1 MTEKA
6 AEKALQQML
15 RQMEVR
21 PTDYDRFR
29 GDVDQQE
36 GRLFGGLVLAQSV
49 MAAGRTT
56 DRGTIHSL
64 HAYFLRAGKPIE
76 PIDYMVERI
85 REGRN
90 FLTRRVTAIQGGHTI
105 FEASVSFTSP
115 EEGISHQMSMP
126 AAPPP
131 EGQKSWWEALQLPPG
146 PEASRRRS
154 RWNNPIDIRLGS
166 AETHLKGPDG
176 LPRRAVWAMPSS
188 MLPEDPLIHAAAM
201 VYTSDSGMVA
211 TVAHAYGLWTP
222 GGATASLDHA
232 MWWHH
237 PPRFD
242 DWLLYVTDS
251 PAAHNA
257 RALTWGHMYRRDGTL
272 VASVAQEGLYRK
284 GQPLSHAVLESAH
297 LTGEAR

>member
-1 MTEKA
+1 MTKQTPE
-6 AEKALQQML
+6 ERVRQLL
-15 RQMEVR
+15 RQIEVR

-56 DRGTIHSL
+56 DRGGIHSL
-64 HAYFLRAGKPIE
+64 HAYFLRAGKPVE

-105 FEASVSFTSP
+105 FEASVSFTTP
-115 EEGISHQMSMP
+115 EEGISHQVSMP
-126 AAPPP
+126 PAPPP
-131 EGQKSWWEALQLPPG
+131 EAQKSWWETINMPPI
-146 PEASRRRS
+146 PERMRRR
-154 RWNNPIDIRLGS
+154 RFNNPIDIRAGAS
-166 AETHLKGPDG
+166 DAYLKGPEG
-176 LPRRAVWAMPSS
+176 LPRRMVWAKPTGI
-188 MLPEDPLIHAAAM
+188 LPEDPLIHAAAM
-201 VYTSDSGMVA
+201 AYTSDSGMVA
-211 TVAHAYGLWTP
+211 TVAHAYGLWMP

-232 MWWHH
+232 MWWHR
-237 PPRFD
+237 PPKFD

-257 RALTWGHMYRRDGTL
+257 RGLTWGHMFNQQGTL
-272 VASVAQEGLYRK
+272 VASVAQEGLFRK
-284 GQPLSHAVLESAH
+284 GEPPQSS
-297 LTGEAR
+297 

>member
-1 MTEKA
+1 MTDQA
-6 AEKALQQML
+6 AEQALQQML
-15 RQMEVR
+15 RQMEVK

-105 FEASVSFTSP
+105 FEASVSFTTP
-115 EEGISHQMSMP
+115 EEGISHQVTMP
-126 AAPPP
+126 DAPDP
-131 EGQKSWWEALQLPPG
+131 EGQKSWWEALQLPPM
-146 PEASRRRS
+146 PERMRRHRF
-154 RWNNPIDIRLGS
+154 NNPIDIRMGS
-166 AETHLKGPDG
+166 SQAGHKGPDG
-176 LPRRAVWAMPSS
+176 LPRRAVWAKPSS
-188 MLPEDPLIHAAAM
+188 VLPEDPLIHAAAM
-201 VYTSDSGMVA
+201 AYTSDSGMVA
-211 TVAHAYGLWTP
+211 TVAQAYGLWSP

-232 MWWHH
+232 MWWHR

-242 DWLLYVTDS
+242 DWILYVTDS

-272 VASVAQEGLYRK
+272 VASVAQEGLYRQ
-284 GQPLSHAVLESAH
+284 GAPAQGA
-297 LTGEAR
+297 

>member
-1 MTEKA
+1 MRPTPDSEPRVTEKA
-6 AEKALQQML
+6 ADKALQQML

-36 GRLFGGLVLAQSV
+36 GRLFGGLVLAQTV
-49 MAAGRTT
+49 MAAGHTT

-105 FEASVSFTSP
+105 FEASVSFTAP
-115 EEGISHQMSMP
+115 EEGISHQVPMP
-126 AAPPP
+126 DAPAP
-131 EGQKSWWEALQLPPG
+131 EGQKSWWEALQLPPQ
-146 PEASRRRS
+146 PEASRRRP
-154 RWNNPIDIRLGS
+154 RWNNPIDIRTGS
-166 AETHLKGPDG
+166 VDAQHTGPDG
-176 LPRRAVWAMPSS
+176 LPRRAVWAKPSS
-188 MLPEDPLIHAAAM
+188 VLPEDPLIHAAAM

-211 TVAHAYGLWTP
+211 TVAHAYGLWMP

-232 MWWHH
+232 MWWHR

-242 DWLLYVTDS
+242 DWILYVTNS
-251 PAAHNA
+251 PAAHSA
-257 RALTWGHMYRRDGTL
+257 RALTWGHMYGRDGTL

-284 GQPLSHAVLESAH
+284 GEPAPGA
-297 LTGEAR
+297 

>member
-1 MTEKA
+1 MTDQA
-6 AEKALQQML
+6 AEKALKQML
-15 RQMEVR
+15 RQLEVR

-105 FEASVSFTSP
+105 FEASISFTTP
-115 EEGISHQMSMP
+115 EEGISHQVPMP
-126 AAPPP
+126 EAPAP
-131 EGQKSWWEALQLPPG
+131 EGQKSWWESLQLPA
-146 PEASRRRS
+146 EATGRRRP
-154 RWNNPIDIRLGS
+154 RWNNPIDIRSGS
-166 AETHLKGPDG
+166 TEAELKGPDG
-176 LPRRAVWAMPSS
+176 LPRRMIWAKPSS
-188 MLPEDPLIHAAAM
+188 VLPEDPLIHAAAM
-201 VYTSDSGMVA
+201 AYTSDSGMVA
-211 TVAHAYGLWTP
+211 TVAQAYGLWTP

-242 DWLLYVTDS
+242 DWVLYVTDS
-251 PAAHNA
+251 PAAHHA
-257 RALTWGHMYRRDGTL
+257 RALTWGHMYRQDGTL

-284 GQPLSHAVLESAH
+284 GPAPAGS
-297 LTGEAR
+297 

>member
-1 MTEKA
+1 MRPTPDSEPRVTEKA
-6 AEKALQQML
+6 ADKALQQML

-36 GRLFGGLVLAQSV
+36 GRLFGGLVLAQTV
-49 MAAGRTT
+49 MAAGHTT

-105 FEASVSFTSP
+105 FEASVSFTTP
-115 EEGISHQMSMP
+115 EEGISHQVPMP
-126 AAPPP
+126 GAPAP
-131 EGQKSWWEALQLPPG
+131 EGQKSWWEALQLPPQ
-146 PEASRRRS
+146 PEASRRRP
-154 RWNNPIDIRLGS
+154 RWNNPIDIRTGS
-166 AETHLKGPDG
+166 VDAQHKGPDG
-176 LPRRAVWAMPSS
+176 LPRRAVWAKPSS
-188 MLPEDPLIHAAAM
+188 VLPEDPLIHAAAM

-211 TVAHAYGLWTP
+211 TVAHAYGLWMP

-232 MWWHH
+232 MWWHR

-242 DWLLYVTDS
+242 DWILYVTNS
-251 PAAHNA
+251 PAAHSA
-257 RALTWGHMYRRDGTL
+257 RALTWGHMYGRDGTL

-284 GQPLSHAVLESAH
+284 GAPAPGA
-297 LTGEAR
+297 

>member
-6 AEKALQQML
+6 ADKALQQML
-15 RQMEVR
+15 RQLEVR

-90 FLTRRVTAIQGGHTI
+90 FLTRRVTALQGGHTI
-105 FEASVSFTSP
+105 FETSVSFTTP
-115 EEGISHQMSMP
+115 EEGISHQAPMP
-126 AAPPP
+126 DAPPP
-131 EGQKSWWEALQLPPG
+131 EGQKSWWEAIELPPMAEG
-146 PEASRRRS
+146 ARRRP
-154 RWNNPIDIRLGS
+154 RWNNPIDIRAGS
-166 AETHLKGPDG
+166 NEAHQKGPDG
-176 LPRRAVWAMPSS
+176 LPRRVIWAKPSS
-188 MLPEDPLIHAAAM
+188 VLPEDPLIHAAAM
-201 VYTSDSGMVA
+201 AYTSDSGMVA
-211 TVAHAYGLWTP
+211 TVAQAYGLWSP

-232 MWWHH
+232 MWFHR

-257 RALTWGHMYRRDGTL
+257 RALTWGHMYGRDGTL

-284 GQPLSHAVLESAH
+284 GPAPGA
-297 LTGEAR
+297 

>member
-1 MTEKA
+1 MRPTPDSEPRVTEKA
-6 AEKALQQML
+6 ADKALQQML

-36 GRLFGGLVLAQSV
+36 GRLFGGLVLAQTV
-49 MAAGRTT
+49 MAAGHTT

-105 FEASVSFTSP
+105 FEASVSFTAP
-115 EEGISHQMSMP
+115 EEGISHQVPMP
-126 AAPPP
+126 DAPAP
-131 EGQKSWWEALQLPPG
+131 EGQKSWWEALQLPPQ
-146 PEASRRRS
+146 PEASRRRP
-154 RWNNPIDIRLGS
+154 RWNNPIDIRTGS
-166 AETHLKGPDG
+166 VDAEHKGPDG
-176 LPRRAVWAMPSS
+176 LPRRAVWAKPSS
-188 MLPEDPLIHAAAM
+188 VLPEDPLIHAAAM

-211 TVAHAYGLWTP
+211 TVAHAYGLWMP

-232 MWWHH
+232 MWWHR

-242 DWLLYVTDS
+242 DWILYVTNS
-251 PAAHNA
+251 PAAHSA
-257 RALTWGHMYRRDGTL
+257 RALTWGHMYGRDGTL

-284 GQPLSHAVLESAH
+284 GEPAPGA
-297 LTGEAR
+297 

>member
-1 MTEKA
+1 MRPTPDSEPKVTEKA
-6 AEKALQQML
+6 ADKALQQML

-36 GRLFGGLVLAQSV
+36 GRLFGGLVLAQTV
-49 MAAGRTT
+49 MAAGHTT

-105 FEASVSFTSP
+105 FEASVSFTAP
-115 EEGISHQMSMP
+115 EEGISHQVPMP
-126 AAPPP
+126 DAPAP
-131 EGQKSWWEALQLPPG
+131 EGQKSWWEALQLPPQ
-146 PEASRRRS
+146 PEASRRRP
-154 RWNNPIDIRLGS
+154 RWNNPIDIRTGS
-166 AETHLKGPDG
+166 VDAQHKGPDG
-176 LPRRAVWAMPSS
+176 LPRRAVWAKPSS
-188 MLPEDPLIHAAAM
+188 VLPEDPLIHAAAM

-211 TVAHAYGLWTP
+211 TVAHAYGLWMP

-232 MWWHH
+232 MWWHR

-242 DWLLYVTDS
+242 DWILYVTNS
-251 PAAHNA
+251 PAAHSA
-257 RALTWGHMYRRDGTL
+257 RALTWGHMYGRDGTL

-284 GQPLSHAVLESAH
+284 GEPAPGA
-297 LTGEAR
+297 

>member
-6 AEKALQQML
+6 ADKALQQML

-36 GRLFGGLVLAQSV
+36 GRLFGGLVLAQTV
-49 MAAGRTT
+49 MAAGHTT

-105 FEASVSFTSP
+105 FEASVSFTAP
-115 EEGISHQMSMP
+115 EEGISHQVPMP
-126 AAPPP
+126 DAPAP
-131 EGQKSWWEALQLPPG
+131 EGQKSWWEALQLPPQ
-146 PEASRRRS
+146 PEASRRRP
-154 RWNNPIDIRLGS
+154 RWNNPIDIRTGS
-166 AETHLKGPDG
+166 VDAQHKGPDG
-176 LPRRAVWAMPSS
+176 LPRRAVWAKPSS
-188 MLPEDPLIHAAAM
+188 VLPEDPLIHAAAM

-211 TVAHAYGLWTP
+211 TVAHAYGLWMP

-232 MWWHH
+232 MWWHR

-242 DWLLYVTDS
+242 DWILYVTNS
-251 PAAHNA
+251 PAAHSA
-257 RALTWGHMYRRDGTL
+257 RALTWGHMYGRDGTL

-284 GQPLSHAVLESAH
+284 GEPAPGA
-297 LTGEAR
+297 

>member
-1 MTEKA
+1 MRPTPDSEPRVTEKA
-6 AEKALQQML
+6 ADKALQQML

-36 GRLFGGLVLAQSV
+36 GRLFGGLVLAQTV
-49 MAAGRTT
+49 MAAGHTT

-105 FEASVSFTSP
+105 FEASVSFTAP
-115 EEGISHQMSMP
+115 EEGISHQVPMP
-126 AAPPP
+126 DAPAP
-131 EGQKSWWEALQLPPG
+131 EGQKSWWEALQLPPQ
-146 PEASRRRS
+146 PEASRRRP
-154 RWNNPIDIRLGS
+154 RWNNPIDIRTGS
-166 AETHLKGPDG
+166 VDAQHKGPDG
-176 LPRRAVWAMPSS
+176 LPRRAVWAKPSS
-188 MLPEDPLIHAAAM
+188 VLPEDPLIHAAAM

-211 TVAHAYGLWTP
+211 TVAHAYGLWMP

-232 MWWHH
+232 MWWHR

-242 DWLLYVTDS
+242 DWILYVTNS
-251 PAAHNA
+251 PAAHSA
-257 RALTWGHMYRRDGTL
+257 RALTWGHMYGRDGTL

-284 GQPLSHAVLESAH
+284 GEPAPGA
-297 LTGEAR
+297 

>member
-6 AEKALQQML
+6 ADKALQQML
-15 RQMEVR
+15 RQLEVR

-90 FLTRRVTAIQGGHTI
+90 FLTRRVTALQGGHTI
-105 FEASVSFTSP
+105 FETSVSFTTP
-115 EEGISHQMSMP
+115 EEGISHQAPMP
-126 AAPPP
+126 DAPPP
-131 EGQKSWWEALQLPPG
+131 EGQKSWWEAIELPPMAEG
-146 PEASRRRS
+146 TRRRP
-154 RWNNPIDIRLGS
+154 RWNNPIDIRAGS
-166 AETHLKGPDG
+166 NEAHQKGPDG
-176 LPRRAVWAMPSS
+176 LPRRVIWAKPSAV
-188 MLPEDPLIHAAAM
+188 LPEDPLIHAAAM
-201 VYTSDSGMVA
+201 AYTSDSGMVA
-211 TVAHAYGLWTP
+211 TVAQAYGLWSP

-232 MWWHH
+232 MWFHR

-257 RALTWGHMYRRDGTL
+257 RALTWGHMYGRDGTL

-284 GQPLSHAVLESAH
+284 GPAPGA
-297 LTGEAR
+297 

>member
-1 MTEKA
+1 MRPTPDSEPRVTEKA
-6 AEKALQQML
+6 ADKALQQML

-36 GRLFGGLVLAQSV
+36 GRLFGGLVLAQTV
-49 MAAGRTT
+49 MAAGHTT

-105 FEASVSFTSP
+105 FEASVSFTAP
-115 EEGISHQMSMP
+115 EEGISHQVPMP
-126 AAPPP
+126 DAPAP
-131 EGQKSWWEALQLPPG
+131 EGQKSWWEALQLPPQ
-146 PEASRRRS
+146 PEASRRRP
-154 RWNNPIDIRLGS
+154 RWNNPIDIRTGS
-166 AETHLKGPDG
+166 VDAQHKGPDG
-176 LPRRAVWAMPSS
+176 LPRRAVWAKPSS
-188 MLPEDPLIHAAAM
+188 VLPEDPLIHAAAM

-211 TVAHAYGLWTP
+211 TVAHAYGLWMP

-232 MWWHH
+232 MWWHR

-242 DWLLYVTDS
+242 DWILYVTNS
-251 PAAHNA
+251 PAAHSA
-257 RALTWGHMYRRDGTL
+257 RALTWGHMYGRDGTL

-284 GQPLSHAVLESAH
+284 AEPAPGA
-297 LTGEAR
+297 

>member
-1 MTEKA
+1 MTDQA

-15 RQMEVR
+15 RQMEVK

-64 HAYFLRAGKPIE
+64 HAYFLRAGKPVE

-105 FEASVSFTSP
+105 FEASVSFTTP
-115 EEGISHQMSMP
+115 EEGISHQVTMP
-126 AAPPP
+126 DAPDP
-131 EGQKSWWEALQLPPG
+131 EGQKSWWEALQLPPM
-146 PEASRRRS
+146 PERMRRHRFH
-154 RWNNPIDIRLGS
+154 NPIDIRMGS
-166 AETHLKGPDG
+166 SDANHKGPDG
-176 LPRRAVWAMPSS
+176 LPRRAVWAKPSS
-188 MLPEDPLIHAAAM
+188 VLPEDPLIHAAAM
-201 VYTSDSGMVA
+201 AYTSDSGMVA
-211 TVAHAYGLWTP
+211 TVAQAYGLWSP

-232 MWWHH
+232 MWWHR
-237 PPRFD
+237 PPQFD
-242 DWLLYVTDS
+242 DWILYVTDS

-272 VASVAQEGLYRK
+272 VASVAQEGLYRR
-284 GQPLSHAVLESAH
+284 GGPAQGA
-297 LTGEAR
+297 

>member
-1 MTEKA
+1 MPKQTPE
-6 AEKALQQML
+6 EGVQHLL
-15 RQMEVR
+15 RQIEVR

-29 GDVDQQE
+29 GDVDQRE

-105 FEASVSFTSP
+105 FESSISFTMP
-115 EEGISHQMSMP
+115 EDGIAHQVTMP
-126 AAPPP
+126 EAPSP
-131 EGQKSWWEALQLPPG
+131 EGQKSWWETLNMPAAGERQ
-146 PEASRRRS
+146 RRHRF
-154 RWNNPIDIRLGS
+154 NNPIDIRAGS
-166 AETHLKGPDG
+166 DSAHMKDPDG
-176 LPRRAVWAMPSS
+176 MPRRMVWVKPEGI
-188 MLPEDPLIHAAAM
+188 LPEDPLIHAAAM
-201 VYTSDSGMVA
+201 AYTSDSGMVA
-211 TVAHAYGLWTP
+211 TVAHAYGMWMQ
-222 GGATASLDHA
+222 GGATASLDHTI
-232 MWWHH
+232 WWHR
-237 PPRFD
+237 PPQFD

-251 PAAHNA
+251 PAAHSA
-257 RALTWGHMYRRDGTL
+257 RALTWGHMYRQDGTL

-284 GQPLSHAVLESAH
+284 GEPTQGS
-297 LTGEAR
+297 